1 MLLYVSL
8 IFNKLFL
15 SNGDDPTVFRPSNIR
30 FISAKQEKPILIG
43 GSQVTV
49 QAAAFISKV
58 VVNYGGLSSA
68 SAIVN
73 GTYHTTGIRCS

>member
-1 MLLYVSL
+1 MEMIQLYFAPPISGSSPLLK
-8 IFNKLFL
+8 FF
-15 SNGDDPTVFRPSNIR
+15 F
-30 FISAKQEKPILIG
+30 KQEKPILIG

-58 VVNYGGLSSA
+58 MVNYGGLSSA

>member
-1 MLLYVSL
+1 MK
-8 IFNKLFL
+8 FF
-15 SNGDDPTVFRPSNIR
+15 F
-30 FISAKQEKPILIG
+30 KQEKPILIG

-58 VVNYGGLSSA
+58 MVNYGGLSSA
-68 SAIVN
+68 STIVN